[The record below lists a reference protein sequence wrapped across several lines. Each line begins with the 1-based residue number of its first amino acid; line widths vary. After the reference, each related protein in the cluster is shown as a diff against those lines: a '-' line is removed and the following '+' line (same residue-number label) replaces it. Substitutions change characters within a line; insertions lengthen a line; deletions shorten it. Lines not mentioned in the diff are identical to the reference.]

1 MKTDRLNGPG
11 DVGMVRDRDQ
21 VPSSHLIPLGDGWQV
36 WRLAVLRA
44 AGMPFNLLAP
54 LATGEEADEAA
65 VRAADRAA
73 VDALLADDT
82 FCCALA
88 WQNPKVLRDWVLA
101 YRAGLRAG
109 SAALPGRRR
118 DSRQAFVARTAQR
131 YCAKNDTI
139 GFFGPVAWADLGGSR
154 HGWHGDGHLLRTV
167 VSYEVWAIWGVAAA
181 WSADPALLPHLPVRL
196 DPSCAVRRD
205 GICRP
210 HRPPLALTPD
220 ARRVVAELH
229 PGSTAGELADRT
241 GLTFPVLAGILTRLA
256 ADGVLRI
263 GFRVPLDESPD
274 LALRRQ
280 VEAIRD
286 PALVRALIAHLDRL
300 EAARQLLV
308 KATTPEE
315 LTAALDEVD
324 AALAAA
330 AGGQMPRALAAAGPG
345 RRTPVYLDCRRDLDA
360 GVGPAERE
368 ALGSPLSMLLD
379 SARWLA
385 AAVGE
390 MVGDALRDR
399 YRTLA
404 AGRGEVTLGEL
415 QFASADVLATGGPE
429 LPELVADFQQ
439 RWAEIIAAA
448 GQPGDDAAIRID
460 VERAGPLSAA
470 LFPASRPPWAAA
482 RVHTPDLML
491 CARPDG
497 TTQWVLG
504 ELHVALNTVESR
516 VFRTQADDVRALVDA
531 VARDL
536 PGGRVVPVYPADGP
550 LVSSRTYPPPALD
563 PPGLFR
569 YWSYAS
575 DDGHPSG
582 APSTP
587 AAALLVTERQGELLA
602 TGPDWTAPVL
612 ECFGEFLTAL
622 VVDLFQPRPMAA
634 EQPRLLLGD
643 LVIARARWRTAA
655 GRLPARAARSGD
667 VAHRQLRGWA
677 RAAGI
682 PRHVFVRTPLERKP
696 FYVDFA
702 APLLVENLARVVR
715 KARKQD
721 LATPVDV
728 VEMLPGPDQLWL
740 KDQAGRRYT
749 CEFRVVAVDQAST
762 VPVLRPASGP

>member
-1 MKTDRLNGPG
+1 MAC
-11 DVGMVRDRDQ
+11 DRDQ
-21 VPSSHLIPLGDGWQV
+21 VASNHLIPLDEGWQV
-36 WRLAVLRA
+36 WRLAVLRS
-44 AGMPFNLLAP
+44 AGMPFDLLSS
-54 LATGEEADEAA
+54 LAVGDDADEAA
-65 VRAADRAA
+65 IGATDRAA
-73 VDALLADDT
+73 VDALLADDL
-82 FCCALA
+82 FCTALA

-101 YRAGLRAG
+101 YRADLRAG
-109 SAALPGRRR
+109 EAAMTARRR

-139 GFFGPVAWADLGGSR
+139 GFFGPVAWADLGGQR
-154 HGWHGDGHLLRTV
+154 HDWQGDGRLLRAA

-196 DPSCAVRRD
+196 DPSCAVHGDTIR
-205 GICRP
+205 RP
-210 HRPPLALTPD
+210 HRPPLALDPQT
-220 ARRVVAELH
+220 RRVVAELR
-229 PGSTAGELADRT
+229 PGGAVESGITAGALAART
-241 GLTFPVLAGILTRLA
+241 GLALPVLAALLGRLA
-256 ADGVLRI
+256 ADGAVRV
-263 GFRVPLDESPD
+263 GFRVPLDEAPD

-280 VEAIRD
+280 VEDIGD
-286 PALVRALIAHLDRL
+286 PAVVRALTAHLDRL
-300 EAARQLLV
+300 EDARQLLA
-308 KATTPEE
+308 KAADPEA
-315 LTAALDEVD
+315 LVAALDETD
-324 AALAAA
+324 AALTAAA
-330 AGGQMPRALAAAGPG
+330 AGRMPRALAAAGPG

-360 GVGPAERE
+360 RVGPAERE
-368 ALGSPLSMLLD
+368 ALAAPLSMLLT

-385 AAVGE
+385 TAVGE
-390 MVGDALRDR
+390 LVGDALRDR

-404 AGRGEVTLGEL
+404 AIRGQVTLGEL
-415 QFASADVLATGGPE
+415 QFAAADVLATGGPE

-439 RWAEIIAAA
+439 RWAEIIAMA
-448 GQPGDDAAIRID
+448 GLAGEDGAVRVDI
-460 VERAGPLSAA
+460 ERARPLTEA

-491 CARPDG
+491 CARADG
-497 TTQWVLG
+497 TSQWVLG

-516 VFRTQADDVRALVDA
+516 VFRTQADDPRELIDA

-536 PGGRVVPVYPADGP
+536 PGGRVVPVYPADGV

-587 AAALLVTERQGELLA
+587 AAALLVTERDGELLA
-602 TGPDWTAPVL
+602 VGPDWAAPVA

-622 VVDLFQPRPMAA
+622 VVDLFQPRPAA
-634 EQPRLLLGD
+634 GHLPRLMLGD
-643 LVIARARWRTAA
+643 LVMARARWRASA
-655 GRLPARAARSGD
+655 GRLPARATRGGD

-715 KARKQD
+715 KARGQD
-721 LATPVDV
+721 PAMPVDV
-728 VEMLPGPDQLWL
+728 VEMLPLPDQLWL
-740 KDQAGRRYT
+740 KDPAGRRYT
-749 CEFRVVAVDQAST
+749 CEFRVVAVDQTPAAPALRAPVPHAVAAS
-762 VPVLRPASGP
+762 